1 MIRFHHFFCTIFV
14 FLLGV
19 VHIFGQP
26 NKNQTKKGRKKA
38 VSTTAI
44 PAVQPKS
51 TSDSIRFLVPPLDT
65 FELGADFNEPVF
77 GTSADSVVMNQ
88 AEESIHL
95 WKKSEVKY
103 QTIQLQAGHIVLD
116 RKKKTLLAEPFDSLG
131 KKIEFPHF
139 VSDDQT
145 MDADKILY
153 QFETKKAKVWNSKAH
168 DGEAYLHAKVAK
180 MENDS
185 TYFAQGMKLTTCN
198 ADHPHFYFNIG
209 KAKVMRNNLV
219 VFGPANLVVLGV

>member
-95 WKKSEVKY
+95 WKKAEVKY
-103 QTIQLQAGHIVLD
+103 QSIQLQAGTSFSIEK
-116 RKKKTLLAEPFDSLG
+116 RKPCWPS
-131 KKIEFPHF
+131 P
-139 VSDDQT
+139 
-145 MDADKILY
+145 
-153 QFETKKAKVWNSKAH
+153 
-168 DGEAYLHAKVAK
+168 
-180 MENDS
+180 S
-185 TYFAQGMKLTTCN
+185 T
-198 ADHPHFYFNIG
+198 
-209 KAKVMRNNLV
+209 R
-219 VFGPANLVVLGV
+219 

>member
-1 MIRFHHFFCTIFV
+1 VIRFHHFFCTIFV
-14 FLLGV
+14 FFLCV
-19 VHIFGQP
+19 VHISGQP

-38 VSTTAI
+38 VSATAI
-44 PAVQPKS
+44 PTVQPK
-51 TSDSIRFLVPPLDT
+51 TFPDSIRFSVPPLDT
-65 FELGADFNEPVF
+65 FTLGTDFNEPVL

-95 WKKSEVKY
+95 WKKAEVKY

-153 QFETKKAKVWNSKAH
+153 QFETKKPRFGTAKP
-168 DGEAYLHAKVAK
+168 
-180 MENDS
+180 
-185 TYFAQGMKLTTCN
+185 TT
-198 ADHPHFYFNIG
+198 G
-209 KAKVMRNNLV
+209 KPICMRKWRKWRTIPPTSLKT
-219 VFGPANLVVLGV
+219 